1 MCKIIQS
8 VSITITKHI
17 SYYTLKLKR
26 NDLFMDRDYKIA
38 IVGGDARQI
47 FCGKKLSQNGYEV
60 ALYGFDEYKGDVGKC
75 TKCTYMPDAVK
86 GAGVVILPLPS
97 TNDNENINMPL
108 SKDTLKIKKLFE
120 SLDKNTLVL
129 CAKCKGTISEISK
142 QYGFDIVDYCER
154 EEFQIA
160 NAIPTAESALAIAI
174 NEIPKTINSST
185 CLVMG
190 YGRIGKVLCRHLSS
204 LGAKVYASARK
215 CTDFAKIESLGYE
228 PIHTDEVESVLP
240 KCDVIFNTIPK
251 TVLTQNLLCKIDKG
265 ALIID
270 LASKPGG
277 VDFESAKK
285 ANLNVIWALSLPG
298 KTAPVTAGEIL
309 CKTALNIISEKAVTK

>member
-1 MCKIIQS
+1 
-8 VSITITKHI
+8 
-17 SYYTLKLKR
+17 
-26 NDLFMDRDYKIA
+26 MDRDYKIA
-38 IVGGDARQI
+38 IIGGDARQV
-47 FCGKKLSQNGYEV
+47 FCGKKLSSEGYEV
-60 ALYGFDEYKGDVGKC
+60 ALYGFDEYKGNVGKC
-75 TKCTYMPDAVK
+75 TRCTYMPDATA
-86 GAGVVILPLPS
+86 GAGMVILPLPS
-97 TNDNENINMPL
+97 CNDGENINMPL
-108 SKDTLKIKKLFE
+108 SKDTLKIKCLFE
-120 SLDKNTLVL
+120 SLEKNTLVL
-129 CAKCKGTISEISK
+129 CGKSKGAICDIAKE
-142 QYGFDIVDYCER
+142 YGFEMEDYYDR

-174 NEIPKTINSST
+174 NEIPKTINAST

-190 YGRIGKVLCRHLSS
+190 YGRIGKVLCRLLKS

-215 CTDFAKIESLGYE
+215 CSDFAKIESLGYL
-228 PIHTDEVESVLP
+228 PVHTDKVEDVLP
-240 KCDVIFNTIPK
+240 ECNVIFNTIPK
-251 TVLTQNLLCKIDKG
+251 TLLTENLLSKIDKG

-309 CKTALNIISEKAVTK
+309 CKTALNILSEKAVTK

>member
-8 VSITITKHI
+8 VSITNTNGH

-26 NDLFMDRDYKIA
+26 NDLFMEIDFKIA
-38 IVGGDARQI
+38 IVGGDARQV
-47 FCGKKLSQNGYEV
+47 FCGKKLSCEGYEV

-75 TKCTYMPDAVK
+75 TRCTYMPDAVMN
-86 GAGVVILPLPS
+86 AGMVILPLPS
-97 TNDNENINMPL
+97 TNDSENINMPL

-129 CAKCKGTISEISK
+129 CGKNTSAISDIAEKC
-142 QYGFDIVDYCER
+142 GFEVVDYCER

-174 NEIPKTINSST
+174 NEIPKTINAST

-190 YGRIGKVLCRHLSS
+190 YGRIGKVLCRHLSG

-228 PIHTDEVESVLP
+228 PLHTDKVESVLP

-251 TVLTQNLLCKIDKG
+251 TVLTQSLLSKIDKG

-309 CKTALNIISEKAVTK
+309 CKTALNILSEKAVKK